1 MKVLQI
7 IDSLDAGGAE
17 RMAVQLA
24 NELAAAGHDSYLCA
38 TRREGLLKPSI
49 HKNVTYLFAAKKG
62 KIGLGAVW
70 RIRTFV
76 RTHKITVLHAHSTS
90 FFTATLVKLLIPS
103 IKIVWHD
110 HYGNA
115 EELNTRSAGLL
126 IAASRFF
133 NGAIAVNELLKI
145 WSKQNLHVLEV
156 HNFRNFVSK
165 DNATNKQLKKA
176 LPGQKGKRIVHLAN
190 LRAQKDHFTLL
201 KAFKKVHTSFPDWA
215 LLLVGHDFK
224 DAYAQ
229 QLRSWVRNHQLSE
242 HVYFLGSRSD
252 VSAILEQSSLGV
264 LSSTSEGLPV
274 ALLEYG
280 MAALPVIVTDV
291 GACSE
296 VVQNYG
302 LVVPAGNVDLFAV
315 ALTNM
320 LGAMPQ
326 AKEQGLAFKHH
337 VSTTFGAQAYIGNL
351 VAFYKHIS

>member
-1 MKVLQI
+1 MKVLQL
-7 IDSLDAGGAE
+7 IDSLVAGGAE

-38 TRREGLLKPSI
+38 TRKEGLLKPSI
-49 HKNVTYLFAAKKG
+49 RKNVTYLFAAKKG

-133 NGAIAVNELLKI
+133 NGVIVVNELLKT
-145 WSKQNLHVLEV
+145 WSENQLHIREV
-156 HNFRNFVSK
+156 RYFKNFVSNDT
-165 DNATNKQLKKA
+165 DNKNLLSS
-176 LPGQKGKRIVHLAN
+176 LPGIKGQRMVHLAN
-190 LRAQKDHFTLL
+190 LRLQKDHKTLL
-201 KAFKKVHTSFPDWA
+201 AAFKKIHAFFPNWT

-224 DAYAQ
+224 DDYAQ
-229 QLRSWVRNHQLSE
+229 ELRSWVRNHQLSE
-242 HVYFLGSRSD
+242 HVYFLGTRPD
-252 VSAILEQSSLGV
+252 VPAILELSSLGV

-296 VVQNYG
+296 VVHHYG
-302 LVVPAGNVDLFAV
+302 TVVPAGNVEAFAT
-315 ALTNM
+315 ALANT
-320 LGAMPQ
+320 LGAIQP
-326 AKEQGLAFKHH
+326 AKELGLQFKCH
-337 VSTTFGAQAYIGNL
+337 VSTTFGAKAYITEI
-351 VAFYKHIS
+351 VRFYKHIS